1 MIALTRAVPP
11 TIVACELT
19 HLSREPIDV
28 MRAMAQHRRYEHA
41 LATLGCRVVRVPAA
55 PELPDSVF
63 VEDIAVVLPGIAIMA
78 NPGAPSRRAEIAS
91 IEQTLRAYRPL
102 ARIEAPGTLDGGDVL
117 RIGRRLL
124 VGRSTRTNADG
135 IRQLREIVAPL
146 GHAVE
151 SIGFEGCLHLKT
163 AATPIADDTVL
174 VNPAW
179 VDATAFR
186 GCTAIEVD
194 PDEPF
199 AANALRVGDSVIHP
213 ATCPLTR
220 RRLEMRG
227 IAVVTVDIDELA
239 RAEAGVTCCC
249 ILLD

>member
-11 TIVACELT
+11 AIVACELT

-28 MRAMAQHRRYEHA
+28 TRATAQHRRYEQE
-41 LATLGCRVVRVPAA
+41 LATLGCTIVRVPAA

-78 NPGAPSRRAEIAS
+78 NPGAASRRPEIAAIAQS
-91 IEQTLRAYRPL
+91 LRAYRPL
-102 ARIEAPGTLDGGDVL
+102 AHIEAPGTLDGGDVL

-124 VGRSTRTNADG
+124 VGRSSRTNADG
-135 IRQLREIVAPL
+135 IRQLHDIAVPL
-146 GHAVE
+146 GYTVE
-151 SIGFEGCLHLKT
+151 PIGFEGCLHLKT

-179 VDATAFR
+179 VDAAAFR

-199 AANALRVGDSVIHP
+199 AANALRVRNSVIYP
-213 ATCPLTR
+213 AAYPLTR
-220 RRLEMRG
+220 RRLERRG
-227 IAVVTVDIDELA
+227 LNVVAVDVDELA

-249 ILLD
+249 ILME